1 MLVENYL
8 PGSLAKYAMDYATVS
23 KINPVSQD
31 CDYMEISA
39 DRDRL
44 SSTPASLVMVRLD
57 HTAIALATM

>member
-31 CDYMEISA
+31 YDYMKSSA
-39 DRDRL
+39 DCDRL
-44 SSTPASLVMVRLD
+44 SSMQASLVMDRPD
-57 HTAIALATM
+57 HIVIALATT